1 MRIKLAMLL
10 TESDPVEA
18 LAELAAAH
26 RLGPPTSLSL
36 ALEGEALRLLGRLDE
51 AETVLRKALELHPR
65 DAFVLDR
72 LARCQRAAGDERTA
86 RRLEKDAAFYGDPT
100 ACADPSARSVI
111 IP

>member
-1 MRIKLAMLL
+1 MRIELAMLL

-72 LARCQRAAGDERTA
+72 LARCRRAAGDERTA

-100 ACADPSARSVI
+100 ACADPPARPVVI
-111 IP
+111 P